1 MSPDEYKLRS
11 KRLTK
16 RDIELLY
23 REDIRLFNDDDDEVV
38 LFYILASILIF
49 PLIILLTCIL
59 FMDI

>member
-23 REDIRLFNDDDDEVV
+23 REDTRLFNDNDDEIV
-38 LFYILASILIF
+38 LFYILTSILILPF
-49 PLIILLTCIL
+49 AILLTCIQ

>member
-1 MSPDEYKLRS
+1 MSPDEYKIRS

-23 REDIRLFNDDDDEVV
+23 REDTSLFNDNDDEVV
-38 LFYILASILIF
+38 LFYVLASILILPF
-49 PLIILLTCIL
+49 AILLTCIQ